1 MRLRRWS
8 GTGQGVVGRIW
19 VVWTVVHSE
28 RKGRMYAN
36 GKCRAML
43 SILVYEFAGKMRR
56 GWLKVGSMFVCTNGF
71 GGGGNGNGNGN
82 GVKHLVSFLR
92 GNGRVS
98 ATVVAVFA

>member
-1 MRLRRWS
+1 
-8 GTGQGVVGRIW
+8 
-19 VVWTVVHSE
+19 
-28 RKGRMYAN
+28 MYAN
-36 GKCRAML
+36 GKSRTML

-71 GGGGNGNGNGN
+71 GGGGNGNG
-82 GVKHLVSFLR
+82 VKHLGSFLR